1 VDSSSSWQGV
11 VQVVTNT
18 QNSFCNSCSS
28 SLEIGAVFCG
38 ACGARQV
45 TPIMEHQGVPSGLNL
60 GRISLQTDGQIDLVL
75 VAGSLLGIILIFLQ
89 YIGGFVASRGV
100 STFSDK
106 DFWVYLI
113 GMIISTAAVSFPSAA
128 GAYGLITKN
137 QDPRFKFVLLA
148 GGSLV
153 TLRSISYLIL
163 ANGGMPDRAFQKF
176 FYIVGAIL
184 GLLGAGPLLIRS
196 IRAITQRQL
205 SQLSDNNAVTAL
217 GIFAVGI
224 ALVATICTDSVALLR
239 AVPSQWLYSWPSEW
253 MQDVGGLF
261 VVAVMASL
269 MLFLLTDTDAWRI
282 VFPVMAAGQ
291 VLSVVAQIVI
301 WAFFSSGDWTS
312 FSFFQVLLDVL
323 FLATIA
329 GIFVLKIT
337 NRKLF

>member
-1 VDSSSSWQGV
+1 
-11 VQVVTNT
+11 VVTNT
-18 QNSFCNSCSS
+18 QNSFCSSCAS

-38 ACGARQV
+38 ACGSRQV
-45 TPIMEHQGVPSGLNL
+45 TQVMEDQVDPSGLNL
-60 GRISLQTDGQIDLVL
+60 GRINLQTDGQIDLVL
-75 VAGSLLGIILIFLQ
+75 VAGALLGIILVFLQ
-89 YIGGFVASRGV
+89 YIAGFIAGNGAS
-100 STFSDK
+100 SFSDK

-113 GMIISTAAVSFPSAA
+113 GMIISTAAVSFPSAI
-128 GAYGLITKN
+128 GVYGSIAKN

-196 IRAITQRQL
+196 IRTIQQRQL
-205 SQLSDNNAVTAL
+205 SPLSDNNAVNAL

-224 ALVATICTDSVALLR
+224 ALVATICTDSIALLR
-239 AVPSQWLYSWPSEW
+239 AAPSQWLFSWPSEW

-269 MLFLLTDTDAWRI
+269 MLFLLTDTDAWKTI
-282 VFPVMAAGQ
+282 FPVMAAGH
-291 VLSVVAQIVI
+291 VLSVIAQLVI

-329 GIFVLKIT
+329 GIFVLKTT

>member
-1 VDSSSSWQGV
+1 MEYQGD
-11 VQVVTNT
+11 
-18 QNSFCNSCSS
+18 
-28 SLEIGAVFCG
+28 
-38 ACGARQV
+38 
-45 TPIMEHQGVPSGLNL
+45 PSGLNL
-60 GRISLQTDGQIDLVL
+60 GRISLQPDGQIDLVL
-75 VAGSLLGIILIFLQ
+75 VVGALLGIILVFLQ
-89 YIGGFVASRGV
+89 YIGGFIVSSGAS
-100 STFSDK
+100 SFSDK

-113 GMIISTAAVSFPSAA
+113 GMIISTAAVSFPSAI
-128 GAYGLITKN
+128 GVYGSVTKN

-153 TLRSISYLIL
+153 TLRSVSYLIL

-176 FYIVGAIL
+176 FYIVGAVL

-196 IRAITQRQL
+196 IRTIMQRQF
-205 SQLSDNNAVTAL
+205 SRLSDNNALTAL
-217 GIFAVGI
+217 GIFAVGL

-269 MLFLLTDTDAWRI
+269 MLFLLTDADAWKI
-282 VFPVMAAGQ
+282 VFPAIAAGHI
-291 VLSVVAQIVI
+291 LSFIAQLVI
-301 WAFFSSGDWTS
+301 WAFFSSGEWTS

-323 FLATIA
+323 FLATVA
-329 GIFVLKIT
+329 GIFVLKTT

>member
-1 VDSSSSWQGV
+1 M
-11 VQVVTNT
+11 VTNT
-18 QNSFCNSCSS
+18 QNSFCSSCSS

-38 ACGARQV
+38 ACGSRQV
-45 TPIMEHQGVPSGLNL
+45 TQVMEHQRDPSGLNL

-75 VAGSLLGIILIFLQ
+75 VAGALLGIVFVFLQ
-89 YIGGFVASRGV
+89 YIAGFIAGNGAS
-100 STFSDK
+100 SFSDK

-113 GMIISTAAVSFPSAA
+113 GMIIATAAVSFPSAI
-128 GAYGLITKN
+128 GVYGSVTKN

-153 TLRSISYLIL
+153 TLRSISYLIV
-163 ANGGMPDRAFQKF
+163 ANGGMPDRGFQKF

-196 IRAITQRQL
+196 IRTIKQRQL
-205 SQLSDNNAVTAL
+205 SPLSDNNAVTAL

-239 AVPSQWLYSWPSEW
+239 AAPSQWLFSWPSEW

-269 MLFLLTDTDAWRI
+269 MLFLLTDTDAWKI
-282 VFPVMAAGQ
+282 VFPVMAAGH
-291 VLSVVAQIVI
+291 VLSVIAQLVI
-301 WAFFSSGDWTS
+301 WAFFSSGEWTS

-329 GIFVLKIT
+329 GIFVLKTT

>member
-1 VDSSSSWQGV
+1 M
-11 VQVVTNT
+11 VTNT
-18 QNSFCNSCSS
+18 QNSFCSSCAS

-38 ACGARQV
+38 ACGVRQMNQV
-45 TPIMEHQGVPSGLNL
+45 TEHQGVPTGMNL
-60 GRISLQTDGQIDLVL
+60 GRINLQTDGQIDLVL

-89 YIGGFVASRGV
+89 YIGGFIASRGV

-153 TLRSISYLIL
+153 ALRSISYLIL

-196 IRAITQRQL
+196 IRTIMQRQFSSL
-205 SQLSDNNAVTAL
+205 RDNNAVTVL
-217 GIFAVGI
+217 GIFAVGL

-239 AVPSQWLYSWPSEW
+239 AVPSQWLYSWPAEW

-269 MLFLLTDTDAWRI
+269 MLFLLTDTDAWKI
-282 VFPVMAAGQ
+282 VFPAIATGHA
-291 VLSVVAQIVI
+291 LSVVAQIVI
-301 WAFFSSGDWTS
+301 WAFLSSGDWTS
-312 FSFFQVLLDVL
+312 FSVFQVLLDVL
-323 FLATIA
+323 FLAAIS
-329 GIFVLKIT
+329 GMFLLKTT

>member
-1 VDSSSSWQGV
+1 V
-11 VQVVTNT
+11 VINT
-18 QNSFCNSCSS
+18 QNSFCSSCAS
-28 SLEIGAVFCG
+28 SLDIGAVFCG

-45 TPIMEHQGVPSGLNL
+45 TPVIEHQGDPSGLNL
-60 GRISLQTDGQIDLVL
+60 GRISLQTDGQIDFVL
-75 VAGSLLGIILIFLQ
+75 VAGALLGIIFVFLQ
-89 YIGGFVASRGV
+89 YIAGFIAGNGAS
-100 STFSDK
+100 SFSDK

-113 GMIISTAAVSFPSAA
+113 GMIIATAAVSFPSAI
-128 GAYGLITKN
+128 GVYGSVTKN

-153 TLRSISYLIL
+153 TLRSISYLIV
-163 ANGGMPDRAFQKF
+163 ANGGMPDRGFQKF

-196 IRAITQRQL
+196 IRTIKQRQL
-205 SQLSDNNAVTAL
+205 SPLSDNNAVTAL

-239 AVPSQWLYSWPSEW
+239 AAPSQWLFSWPSEW

-269 MLFLLTDTDAWRI
+269 MLFLLTDTDAWKI
-282 VFPVMAAGQ
+282 VFPVMAAGH
-291 VLSVVAQIVI
+291 VLSVIAQLVI
-301 WAFFSSGDWTS
+301 WAFFSSGEWTS

-329 GIFVLKIT
+329 GIFVLKTT